1 MQIELYQ
8 YQGNPNTIN
17 KNLTNP
23 NVISGYMSNDL
34 DIDSPTIKLASYELK
49 YNYVYI
55 PLLKR
60 YYFIDAVRIDP
71 NGIWHTKL
79 TLDVL
84 KTFADK
90 IMTATVHV
98 IEGESDQY
106 EISQANTATPLKVF
120 DTVSLTNPFDYDNK
134 TTVLIA
140 LNTGTQKG

>member
-1 MQIELYQ
+1 MEIDLYQ

-17 KNLTNP
+17 KNLSNP

-55 PLLKR
+55 PILHR
-60 YYFIDAVRIDP
+60 YYFIDSVNIDP
-71 NGIWHTKL
+71 NGIWHIKL

-84 KTFADK
+84 KTFAEK
-90 IMTATVHV
+90 IMTANVHV

-106 EISQANTATPLKVF
+106 DISQANTATPLKVF
-120 DTVSLTNPFDYDNK
+120 DTVSLTNPFTYDNK

-140 LNTGTQKG
+140 LNTGTAKG

>member
-1 MQIELYQ
+1 MEIDLYQ
-8 YQGNPNTIN
+8 YLGNPNTIN
-17 KNLTNP
+17 KTLSNP

-55 PLLKR
+55 PLLHR
-60 YYFIDAVRIDP
+60 YYFIDDVNIDP
-71 NGIWHTKL
+71 NGIWHIKL

-84 KTFADK
+84 KTYASE
-90 IMTATVHV
+90 IMSATVHV
-98 IEGESDQY
+98 VEGESDQY
-106 EISQANTATPLKVF
+106 DISQSNTATPLKVF
-120 DTVSLTNPFDYDNK
+120 DTVSLTNPFTYDNK

>member
-1 MQIELYQ
+1 MEIELYQ

-17 KNLTNP
+17 KTLTNP

-49 YNYVYI
+49 YNYVFI
-55 PLLKR
+55 PLLNR

-98 IEGESDQY
+98 TEGESDQY

-120 DTVSLTNPFDYDNK
+120 DTVSLTNPFTYDNK

>member
-17 KNLTNP
+17 KTLTNP

-34 DIDSPTIKLASYELK
+34 DIDSPTIKLASYELI

-84 KTFADK
+84 KTFAGE
-90 IMTATVHV
+90 IMKATVHV

-120 DTVSLTNPFDYDNK
+120 DTVSLTNPFTYDNK

>member
-1 MQIELYQ
+1 MEIDLYQ

-17 KNLTNP
+17 KTLSNHNAI
-23 NVISGYMSNDL
+23 NGYMVNDL
-34 DIDSPTIKLASYELK
+34 DIDSPTIKLTAYDIK

-55 PLLKR
+55 PLLHR
-60 YYFIDAVRIDP
+60 YYFIDNVNIDP
-71 NGIWHTKL
+71 NGIWHIKL

-84 KTFADK
+84 MTYRTQ
-90 IMTATVHV
+90 IMSATVHV

-106 EISQANTATPLKVF
+106 DISQANIATPLKVF
-120 DTVSLTNPFDYDNK
+120 DTVKLTNPFTYDSK

>member
-1 MQIELYQ
+1 MEIDLYQ
-8 YQGNPNTIN
+8 YEGNPNTIN
-17 KNLTNP
+17 KTLTNP
-23 NVISGYMSNDL
+23 NVINGYMSNDL

-84 KTFADK
+84 KTFAGE
-90 IMTATVHV
+90 ITRATVHV
-98 IEGESDQY
+98 IEGECDQY
-106 EISQANTATPLKVF
+106 EISQSNTATPLKVF
-120 DTVSLTNPFDYDNK
+120 DTVALTNPFTYDSK